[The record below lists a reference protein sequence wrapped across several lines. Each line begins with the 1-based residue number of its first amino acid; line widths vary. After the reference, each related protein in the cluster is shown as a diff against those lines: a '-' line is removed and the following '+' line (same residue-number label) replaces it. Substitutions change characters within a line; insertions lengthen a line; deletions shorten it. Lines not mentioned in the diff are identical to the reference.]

1 MKTKLIVLV
10 PFLVLFLA
18 STVFA
23 DCRYDNE
30 NKEAIM
36 KKALNNLEKIENA
49 SYCTFGQFWLPGD
62 TIASDYH
69 QLIREYNNPQDSTI
83 GASFVWWNAEDT
95 TKVEGS
101 YDGTYH
107 VSMWHEHRGA
117 IIDDFKSRNL
127 PFRTISPPFFNYTK
141 SILRYALTTS
151 DSISIEWEDTAEA
164 YHFKMT
170 IHEDKQVEFHGKAC
184 YMPENPYING
194 DPTSIYELWI
204 DKKTYLPNKVRREM
218 STNTSET
225 TCLNP
230 ELNKLP
236 TSSIRATDYIPEG
249 YEVRKYGEKR
259 KDKSTSTLLGKKAP
273 EWLLNDMNGHPVSLA
288 DLKSKV
294 LLINF
299 TGIGCGPCRVAIP
312 FLNGLKDLFSIEDCS
327 VVSVESWGNKLHSL
341 RVYADKNQIN
351 YQFLEGNDT
360 IIKDYL
366 DGNRGVPVFFILDET
381 RIIKKIVNG
390 YNRETTGQE
399 LIQAIKEALRSN

>member
-23 DCRYDNE
+23 GCPY
-30 NKEAIM
+30 NKETIM
-36 KKALNNLEKIENA
+36 KKVLANLEKIDNA
-49 SYCTFGQFWLPGD
+49 SYCTFSQAWLPGD
-62 TIASDYH
+62 TIARNYH
-69 QLIREYNNPQDSTI
+69 RLIREYNNPQDSTI

-107 VSMWHEHRGA
+107 VSMYHEHRGA
-117 IIDDFKSRNL
+117 VINDFESRNL
-127 PFRTISPPFFNYTK
+127 PFRPLSPPFFNHAK
-141 SILRYALTTS
+141 NILQYALTTS
-151 DSISIEWEDTAEA
+151 DSIYTEWEDMPDT

-170 IHEDKQVEFHGKAC
+170 IHEDNQVEFFGKA
-184 YMPENPYING
+184 YHMPDNPYIYG

-204 DKKTYLPNKVRREM
+204 DKKTCLPYKIRREM
-218 STNTSET
+218 SHNTSET

-230 ELNKLP
+230 EFNKLP
-236 TSSIRATDYIPEG
+236 TSSIRATDYIPDG

-273 EWLLNDMNGHPVSLA
+273 DWLLNDKDEHPVSLA

-299 TGIGCGPCRVAIP
+299 TGIGCGPCKVAIP
-312 FLNGLKDLFSIEDCS
+312 FLDGLKDFFSAEDCS

-351 YQFLEGNDT
+351 YQFLEGNDA

-381 RIIKKIVNG
+381 RTIKKIVNG
-390 YNRETTGQE
+390 YNPETTGQE
-399 LIQAIKEALRSN
+399 IMKAIKETLCAT